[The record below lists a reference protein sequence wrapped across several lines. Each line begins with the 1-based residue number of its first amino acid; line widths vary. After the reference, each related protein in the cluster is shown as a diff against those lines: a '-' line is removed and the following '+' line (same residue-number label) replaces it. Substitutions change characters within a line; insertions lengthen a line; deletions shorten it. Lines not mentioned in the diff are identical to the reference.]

1 MPPRPGFIYHRDQLF
16 DMSEFDRA
24 YTFIY
29 YEDLAKAAPFY
40 RDLLGLREEH
50 ESDWVTRYWVT
61 DDYAIGV
68 VQSGRGFLKSAED
81 KPVILCIGLKDK
93 ADIWACYKKLK
104 EAGAKMHT
112 SEVELREE
120 EGRIFFCEDPEGY
133 IVEIVQ
139 RPQTK

>member
-1 MPPRPGFIYHRDQLF
+1 MTD
-16 DMSEFDRA
+16 FDRS

-29 YEDLAKAAPFY
+29 YEDLKTAAPFY

-68 VQSGRGFLKSAED
+68 VQSGRGFLKAAED
-81 KPVILCIGLKDK
+81 KPVILCIGLNDG
-93 ADIWACYKKLK
+93 ADIWAYYNQLK
-104 EAGAKMHT
+104 EAGVKMHT
-112 SEVELREE
+112 SEVELREV

-133 IVEIVQ
+133 TVEIVQ
-139 RPQTK
+139 RPRSG

>member
-1 MPPRPGFIYHRDQLF
+1 MTPDY
-16 DMSEFDRA
+16 DRA

-29 YEDLAKAAPFY
+29 YENLKTAAPFY

-68 VQSGRGFLKSAED
+68 VQSGRGFMKAMKD
-81 KPVILCIGLKDK
+81 KPVILCIGLKDD
-93 ADIWACYKKLK
+93 ADIWALYEKLK
-104 EAGAKMHT
+104 DTGVRMLT
-112 SEVELREE
+112 SEVELREV

-133 IVEIVQ
+133 TVEVVQ
-139 RPQTK
+139 RPKN